1 VSQEEWIKQYSRQAP
16 VFPDEVLSRVLAQFG
31 VKIKK

>member
-1 VSQEEWIKQYSRQAP
+1 MSQEEWIKQYSRQAP
-16 VFPDEVLSRVLAQFG
+16 DLPDDVLSKALAQFG